1 MSSRSDRGLSAT
13 SEQGFLHDTA
23 IERRVDGD
31 DRAGGFLPGPGPGN
45 GDRQVQKP
53 GRRKNRGDR
62 ATDCQAMDHL
72 DVLCNRIGPR
82 LTGSDNLTLNW
93 ETPAEQPKS
102 KP

>member
-1 MSSRSDRGLSAT
+1 MVMIVLVGSCLAQAQETGTARSRSPDVEKIVAT
-13 SEQGFLHDTA
+13 V
-23 IERRVDGD
+23 R
-31 DRAGGFLPGPGPGN
+31 
-45 GDRQVQKP
+45 
-53 GRRKNRGDR
+53 
-62 ATDCQAMDHL
+62 TDCQAMDHL